1 MEFKSVTKVVFDLG
15 NGQTDESLRAV
26 TSDDRV
32 LGVPKDMNNRHYLE
46 ILEQVKAGTLTIK
59 DAE

>member
-15 NGQTDESLRAV
+15 NGNTEETLRAV
-26 TSDDRV
+26 TSDNQV
-32 LGVPKDMNNRHYLE
+32 LGVPKDSNNRHYAE
-46 ILEQVKAGTLTIK
+46 ILAQVKAGTLTIK

>member
-15 NGQTDESLRAV
+15 GDQTEETLRVV
-26 TSDDRV
+26 TSDNQV
-32 LGVPKDMNNRHYLE
+32 LGVPKDTSNRHYQE
-46 ILEQVKAGTLTIK
+46 ILEQVKAGKLTIK